1 MSDKKLTLD
10 DIFNDDTFGILDTKA
25 KATQVKTDEDRLIDE
40 FEEINVF
47 FDKNHREPSQG
58 SMSEYAL
65 MARLKKVRNDEVIK
79 KTLKPFDRHNLLGH
93 VDIDSPTL
101 EDVLNDDSGILDTSD
116 DLSIFKYRHIPK
128 EEDRAKTDFVAKRK
142 PLGDR
147 EFAPYEKMFHKVHQ
161 EIKDGRRRI
170 VEFKDADTQLNEK
183 SFYFIDGI
191 MVYLEKLEGEKRQN
205 ENLSHETLR
214 RKDSRT
220 RTIFENG
227 TLSNMLYRSVAKAI
241 YAGGA
246 KMVSDLDESE
256 QLDVFVSP
264 ENITDED
271 ESSGWI
277 YILKSKSQRP
287 KIKDRQN
294 LYKIGF
300 SSTPVEER
308 IKNAKNEATYLYA
321 DVAIVET
328 YQIYNLN
335 AKKFEQL
342 IHGVFASACLDIEF
356 DTKDNLRVNPREW
369 FIVPKNVIEEA
380 IQLIVSGEIVN
391 YKFNNELQLLV
402 QRTVE

>member
-25 KATQVKTDEDRLIDE
+25 KTTQVKTDEDRLIDE

-65 MARLKKVRNDEVIK
+65 MARLKKVRNDEAIK
-79 KTLKPFDRHNLLGH
+79 KVLKPYDRHNLLGH
-93 VDIDSPTL
+93 VEIDSPTL
-101 EDVLNDDSGILDTSD
+101 DDVLNNDLGILDTSD

-128 EEDRAKTDFVAKRK
+128 EEDRAKTDLVARRK

-161 EIKDGRRRI
+161 DIKDGRRKI
-170 VEFKDADTQLNEK
+170 LEFKNVDDELEAGR
-183 SFYFIDGI
+183 FYFIDGVMI
-191 MVYLEKLEGEKRQN
+191 YLETTEVSRKN
-205 ENLSHETLR
+205 SNLKSSMIN
-214 RKDSRT
+214 RKDGRT

-227 TLSNMLYRSVAKAI
+227 TVSNMYYRSVSKAI
-241 YAGGA
+241 YNGGA
-246 KMVSDLDESE
+246 KMVSELDRAE
-256 QLDVFVSP
+256 QLDAFDTT
-264 ENITDED
+264 ENINDED

-287 KIKDRQN
+287 EIKDIQN

-308 IKNAKNEATYLYA
+308 IKNAKNEATYLYD

-342 IHGVFASACLDIEF
+342 IHRVFATVCLDVEF
-356 DTKDNLRVNPREW
+356 DTKNNLRFNPREW
-369 FIVPKNVIEEA
+369 FIVPLEVIEEA
-380 IQLIVSGEIVN
+380 IKLIISGEIVN
-391 YKFNNELQLLV
+391 YRFEKELKALV
-402 QRTVE
+402 AK

>member
-1 MSDKKLTLD
+1 MSDKKLTID
-10 DIFNDDTFGILDTKA
+10 DILNDDTFGILDTKA

-47 FDKNHREPSQG
+47 LDSNHREPSQG
-58 SMSEYAL
+58 SMSEYSL
-65 MARLKKVRNDEVIK
+65 MARLKKVRNDDNIK
-79 KTLKPFDRHNLLGH
+79 KILKPFDRHNLLGC
-93 VDIDSPTL
+93 VEINTPTL
-101 EDVLNDDSGILDTSD
+101 DNVLNDNSGILDTSD

-128 EEDRAKTDFVAKRK
+128 EEDRAKTDFMAKRK

-161 EIKDGRRRI
+161 EIKDGKRKI
-170 VEFKDADTQLNEK
+170 IEFKNVDNELEAGR
-183 SFYFIDGI
+183 FYFIDGVMI
-191 MVYLEKLEGEKRQN
+191 YLESTEV
-205 ENLSHETLR
+205 S
-214 RKDSRT
+214 RKDSNLRSSMINRKDGRT

-227 TLSNMLYRSVAKAI
+227 TVSNMYYRSVSKAI
-241 YAGGA
+241 YNGGA
-246 KMVSDLDESE
+246 KMVSELDRAE
-256 QLDVFVSP
+256 QLDAFDTT
-264 ENITDED
+264 ENINDED
-271 ESSGWI
+271 KCSGWI

-287 KIKDRQN
+287 EIKDIKN

-300 SSTPVEER
+300 SSTPVKER
-308 IKNAKNEATYLYA
+308 IKNAKNEAAYLYD

-342 IHGVFASACLDIEF
+342 THRVFASACLDIEF

-369 FIVPKNVIEEA
+369 FVVPKNVIEEA

-402 QRTVE
+402 QRTVD

>member
-128 EEDRAKTDFVAKRK
+128 EEDRAKTDFMAKRK

-161 EIKDGRRRI
+161 EIKDGKRKI
-170 VEFKDADTQLNEK
+170 IEFKNVDDELEAGR
-183 SFYFIDGI
+183 FYFIDGVMI
-191 MVYLEKLEGEKRQN
+191 FLESTEESRTDS
-205 ENLSHETLR
+205 NLKSSMIN
-214 RKDSRT
+214 RKDGRT

-227 TLSNMLYRSVAKAI
+227 TVSNMYYRSVSKAI
-241 YAGGA
+241 YNGGA
-246 KMVSDLDESE
+246 KMVSELDRAE
-256 QLDVFVSP
+256 QLDAFDTT
-264 ENITDED
+264 ENISDVD

-287 KIKDRQN
+287 EIKDIKN

-308 IKNAKNEATYLYA
+308 IKNAKNEATYLYD

-342 IHGVFASACLDIEF
+342 IHRVFASACLDIEF

-369 FIVPKNVIEEA
+369 FIVPRNVIEEA
-380 IQLIVSGEIVN
+380 IELIMNGEIVN
-391 YKFNNELQLLV
+391 YSFDDRIQQLI
-402 QRTVE
+402 QK

>member
-1 MSDKKLTLD
+1 MSDKKLTID
-10 DIFNDDTFGILDTKA
+10 DILNDDTFGILDTKA

-47 FDKNHREPSQG
+47 LDSNHREPSQG
-58 SMSEYAL
+58 SMSEYSL
-65 MARLKKVRNDEVIK
+65 MARLKKVRNDDNIK
-79 KTLKPFDRHNLLGH
+79 KILKPFDRHNLLGC
-93 VDIDSPTL
+93 VEINTPTL
-101 EDVLNDDSGILDTSD
+101 DNVLNDNSGILDTSD

-128 EEDRAKTDFVAKRK
+128 EEDRAKTDFMAKRK

-161 EIKDGRRRI
+161 EIKDGKRKI
-170 VEFKDADTQLNEK
+170 IEFKNVDNELK
-183 SFYFIDGI
+183 AGRFYFIDGVMI
-191 MVYLEKLEGEKRQN
+191 YLESTEV
-205 ENLSHETLR
+205 S
-214 RKDSRT
+214 RKDSNLRSSMINRKDGRT

-227 TLSNMLYRSVAKAI
+227 TVSNMYYRSVSKAI
-241 YAGGA
+241 YNGGA
-246 KMVSDLDESE
+246 KMVSELDRAE
-256 QLDVFVSP
+256 QLDAFDTT
-264 ENITDED
+264 ENINDED
-271 ESSGWI
+271 KCSGWI

-287 KIKDRQN
+287 EIKDIKN

-300 SSTPVEER
+300 SSTPVKER
-308 IKNAKNEATYLYA
+308 IKNAKNEAAYLYD

-342 IHGVFASACLDIEF
+342 THRVFASACLDIEF

-369 FIVPKNVIEEA
+369 FVVPKNVIEEA
-380 IQLIVSGEIVN
+380 IQLIASGEIIN

-402 QRTVE
+402 QRTVD

>member
-25 KATQVKTDEDRLIDE
+25 KAPQVKTDEDRLIDE

-47 FDKNHREPSQG
+47 FDQNHREPSQG

-93 VDIDSPTL
+93 VDIDSPSL

-116 DLSIFKYRHIPK
+116 DLSIFKYLHIPK
-128 EEDRAKTDFVAKRK
+128 EEDRAKTDFMAKRK

-161 EIKDGRRRI
+161 EIKDGKRKI
-170 VEFKDADTQLNEK
+170 IEFKNVDDELEAGR
-183 SFYFIDGI
+183 FYFIDGVMI
-191 MVYLEKLEGEKRQN
+191 FLESTEE
-205 ENLSHETLR
+205 S
-214 RKDSRT
+214 RKDSNLKSSMINRKDGRT

-227 TLSNMLYRSVAKAI
+227 TVSNMYYRSVSKAI
-241 YAGGA
+241 YNGGA
-246 KMVSDLDESE
+246 KMVSELNRAG
-256 QLDVFVSP
+256 QLDAFDTT
-264 ENITDED
+264 ENINDED

-287 KIKDRQN
+287 EIKDRQN

-308 IKNAKNEATYLYA
+308 IKNAKNEATYLYD

-342 IHGVFASACLDIEF
+342 IHKVFASACLDIEF

-369 FIVPKNVIEEA
+369 FIVPKDVIEEA

-391 YKFNNELQLLV
+391 YYYENKTKQLILK
-402 QRTVE
+402 

>member
-101 EDVLNDDSGILDTSD
+101 EDVFNDDSGILDTSD

-128 EEDRAKTDFVAKRK
+128 EEDRAKTDFMAKRK

-161 EIKDGRRRI
+161 EIKDGKRKI
-170 VEFKDADTQLNEK
+170 IEFKNVDDELEAGR
-183 SFYFIDGI
+183 FYFIDGVMI
-191 MVYLEKLEGEKRQN
+191 FLESTEE
-205 ENLSHETLR
+205 S
-214 RKDSRT
+214 RKDSNLKSSMINRKDGRT

-227 TLSNMLYRSVAKAI
+227 TVSNMYYRSVSKAI
-241 YAGGA
+241 YNGGA
-246 KMVSDLDESE
+246 KMVSELDRAE
-256 QLDVFVSP
+256 QLDAFDTT
-264 ENITDED
+264 ENINDED

-287 KIKDRQN
+287 EIKDIKN

-308 IKNAKNEATYLYA
+308 IKNAKNEATYLYD

-335 AKKFEQL
+335 
-342 IHGVFASACLDIEF
+342 
-356 DTKDNLRVNPREW
+356 
-369 FIVPKNVIEEA
+369 
-380 IQLIVSGEIVN
+380 VSN
-391 YKFNNELQLLV
+391 
-402 QRTVE
+402 

>member
-40 FEEINVF
+40 FEEINIF

-79 KTLKPFDRHNLLGH
+79 KTLKPFDRYNLLGH

-116 DLSIFKYRHIPK
+116 DLSIFKYLHIPK
-128 EEDRAKTDFVAKRK
+128 EEDRAKTDFMAKRK

-161 EIKDGRRRI
+161 EIKDGKRKI
-170 VEFKDADTQLNEK
+170 TEFKNVDDELEAGR
-183 SFYFIDGI
+183 FYFIDSVMI
-191 MVYLEKLEGEKRQN
+191 FLESTEE
-205 ENLSHETLR
+205 S
-214 RKDSRT
+214 RKDSNLKSSMINRKDGRT

-227 TLSNMLYRSVAKAI
+227 TVSNMYYRSVSKAI
-241 YAGGA
+241 YNGGA
-246 KMVSDLDESE
+246 KMVSELDRAE
-256 QLDVFVSP
+256 QLDSFDFT
-264 ENITDED
+264 ENINDED

-287 KIKDRQN
+287 EIKDRQN

-308 IKNAKNEATYLYA
+308 IKNAKNEATYLYD

-342 IHGVFASACLDIEF
+342 IHRVFATACLDIEF
-356 DTKDNLRVNPREW
+356 EAKNNLRVNPREW
-369 FIVPKNVIEEA
+369 FIVPRNVIEEA

-391 YKFNNELQLLV
+391 YYYENKTKQLILK
-402 QRTVE
+402 

>member
-47 FDKNHREPSQG
+47 FDQNHREPSQG

-116 DLSIFKYRHIPK
+116 DLSIFKYLHIPK
-128 EEDRAKTDFVAKRK
+128 EEDRAKTDFMAKRK

-161 EIKDGRRRI
+161 EIKDGKRKI
-170 VEFKDADTQLNEK
+170 IEFKNVDDELEAGR
-183 SFYFIDGI
+183 FYFIDGVMI
-191 MVYLEKLEGEKRQN
+191 FLESTEE
-205 ENLSHETLR
+205 S
-214 RKDSRT
+214 RKDSNLKSSMINRKDGRT

-227 TLSNMLYRSVAKAI
+227 TVSNMYYRSVSKAI
-241 YAGGA
+241 YNGGA
-246 KMVSDLDESE
+246 KMVSELNRAG
-256 QLDVFVSP
+256 QLDAFDTT
-264 ENITDED
+264 ENINDED

-287 KIKDRQN
+287 EIKDRQN

-308 IKNAKNEATYLYA
+308 IKNAKNEATYLYD

-342 IHGVFASACLDIEF
+342 IHKVFASACLDIEF

-369 FIVPKNVIEEA
+369 FIVPKDVIEEA

-391 YKFNNELQLLV
+391 YYYENKTKQLILK
-402 QRTVE
+402 

>member
-1 MSDKKLTLD
+1 MSDKKLTID
-10 DIFNDDTFGILDTKA
+10 DILNDDTFGILDTKA

-47 FDKNHREPSQG
+47 LDSNHREPSQG
-58 SMSEYAL
+58 SMSEYSL
-65 MARLKKVRNDEVIK
+65 MARLKKVRNDDNIK
-79 KTLKPFDRHNLLGH
+79 KILKPFDRHNLLGC
-93 VDIDSPTL
+93 VEINTPTL
-101 EDVLNDDSGILDTSD
+101 DNVLNDNSGILDTSD

-128 EEDRAKTDFVAKRK
+128 EEDRAKTDFMAKRK

-161 EIKDGRRRI
+161 EIKDGKRKI
-170 VEFKDADTQLNEK
+170 IEFKNVDNELK
-183 SFYFIDGI
+183 AGRFYFIDGVMI
-191 MVYLEKLEGEKRQN
+191 YLESTEV
-205 ENLSHETLR
+205 S
-214 RKDSRT
+214 RKDSNLRSSMINRKDGRT

-227 TLSNMLYRSVAKAI
+227 TVSNMYYRSVSKAI
-241 YAGGA
+241 YNGGA
-246 KMVSDLDESE
+246 KMVSELDRAE
-256 QLDVFVSP
+256 QLDAFDTT
-264 ENITDED
+264 ENINDED
-271 ESSGWI
+271 KCSGWI

-287 KIKDRQN
+287 EIKDIKN

-300 SSTPVEER
+300 SSTPVKER
-308 IKNAKNEATYLYA
+308 IKNAKNEAAYLYD

-342 IHGVFASACLDIEF
+342 THRVFASACLDIKF

-369 FIVPKNVIEEA
+369 FVVPKNVIEEA
-380 IQLIVSGEIVN
+380 IQLIASGEIIN

-402 QRTVE
+402 QRTVD

>member
-256 QLDVFVSP
+256 QLDVFDSP
-264 ENITDED
+264 GNITDED

-287 KIKDRQN
+287 EIKYIKN

-300 SSTPVEER
+300 SGTPVEER
-308 IKNAKNEATYLYA
+308 IKNAKNEATYLYD

-342 IHGVFASACLDIEF
+342 IHRVFASACLDIEF

-369 FIVPKNVIEEA
+369 FIVPNNVIEEA

>member
-25 KATQVKTDEDRLIDE
+25 KAPQVKTDEDRLIDE

-47 FDKNHREPSQG
+47 FDQNHREPSQG

-79 KTLKPFDRHNLLGH
+79 KTLKPFDRYNLLGH

-116 DLSIFKYRHIPK
+116 DLSIFKYLHIPK
-128 EEDRAKTDFVAKRK
+128 EEDRAKTDFMAKRK

-161 EIKDGRRRI
+161 EIKDGKRKI
-170 VEFKDADTQLNEK
+170 IEFKNVDDELEAGR
-183 SFYFIDGI
+183 FYFIDGVMI
-191 MVYLEKLEGEKRQN
+191 FLESTEE
-205 ENLSHETLR
+205 S
-214 RKDSRT
+214 RKDSNLKSSMINRKDGRT

-227 TLSNMLYRSVAKAI
+227 TVSNMYYRSVSKAI
-241 YAGGA
+241 YNGGA
-246 KMVSDLDESE
+246 KMVSELNRAG
-256 QLDVFVSP
+256 QLDAFDTT
-264 ENITDED
+264 ENINDED

-287 KIKDRQN
+287 EIKDRQN

-308 IKNAKNEATYLYA
+308 IKNAKNEATYLYD

-342 IHGVFASACLDIEF
+342 IHKVFASACLDIEF

-369 FIVPKNVIEEA
+369 FIVPKDVIEEA

-391 YKFNNELQLLV
+391 YYYENKTKQLILK
-402 QRTVE
+402 

>member
-1 MSDKKLTLD
+1 MSDKKLTID
-10 DIFNDDTFGILDTKA
+10 DILNDDTFGILDTKA

-47 FDKNHREPSQG
+47 LDSNHREPSQG
-58 SMSEYAL
+58 SMSEYSL
-65 MARLKKVRNDEVIK
+65 MARLKKVRNDDNIK
-79 KTLKPFDRHNLLGH
+79 KILKPFDRHNLLGC
-93 VDIDSPTL
+93 VEINTPTL
-101 EDVLNDDSGILDTSD
+101 DNVLNDNSGILDTSD

-128 EEDRAKTDFVAKRK
+128 EEDRAKTDFMAKRK

-161 EIKDGRRRI
+161 EIKDGKRKI
-170 VEFKDADTQLNEK
+170 IEFKNVDNELK
-183 SFYFIDGI
+183 AGRFYFIDGVMI
-191 MVYLEKLEGEKRQN
+191 YLESTEV
-205 ENLSHETLR
+205 S
-214 RKDSRT
+214 RKDSNLRSSIINRKDGRT

-227 TLSNMLYRSVAKAI
+227 TVSNMYYRSVSKAI
-241 YAGGA
+241 YNGGA
-246 KMVSDLDESE
+246 KMVSELDRAE
-256 QLDVFVSP
+256 QLDVFDTT
-264 ENITDED
+264 ENINDED
-271 ESSGWI
+271 KCSGWI

-287 KIKDRQN
+287 EIKDIKN

-300 SSTPVEER
+300 SSTPVKER
-308 IKNAKNEATYLYA
+308 IKNAKNEAAYLYD

-342 IHGVFASACLDIEF
+342 THRVFASACLDIEF

-369 FIVPKNVIEEA
+369 FVVPKNVIEEA

-402 QRTVE
+402 QRTVD

>member
-128 EEDRAKTDFVAKRK
+128 EEDRAKTDFMAKRK

-161 EIKDGRRRI
+161 EIKDGKRKI
-170 VEFKDADTQLNEK
+170 IEFKNVDNELEAGR
-183 SFYFIDGI
+183 FYFIDGVMI
-191 MVYLEKLEGEKRQN
+191 YLESTEV
-205 ENLSHETLR
+205 S
-214 RKDSRT
+214 RKDSNLRSSMINRKDGRT

-227 TLSNMLYRSVAKAI
+227 TVSNMYYRSVSKAI
-241 YAGGA
+241 YNGGA
-246 KMVSDLDESE
+246 KMVSELDRAE
-256 QLDVFVSP
+256 QLDAFDTT
-264 ENITDED
+264 ENINDED
-271 ESSGWI
+271 KCSGWI
-277 YILKSKSQRP
+277 YILKSRSQRP
-287 KIKDRQN
+287 EIKDIKN

-300 SSTPVEER
+300 SSTPVKER
-308 IKNAKNEATYLYA
+308 IKNAKNEAAYLYD

-335 AKKFEQL
+335 ARKFEQL
-342 IHGVFASACLDIEF
+342 THRVFASACLDIEF
-356 DTKDNLRVNPREW
+356 DTKDDLRVNPREW
-369 FIVPKNVIEEA
+369 FVVPKNVIEEA

-402 QRTVE
+402 QRTVD

>member
-10 DIFNDDTFGILDTKA
+10 DIFNDDSFGILDTKA
-25 KATQVKTDEDRLIDE
+25 KATQIKTDEDRLIDE

-128 EEDRAKTDFVAKRK
+128 EEDRAKTDFMAKRK

-161 EIKDGRRRI
+161 EIKDGKRKI
-170 VEFKDADTQLNEK
+170 IEFKNVDDELEAGR
-183 SFYFIDGI
+183 FYFIDGVMI
-191 MVYLEKLEGEKRQN
+191 FLESTEE
-205 ENLSHETLR
+205 S
-214 RKDSRT
+214 RKDSNLKSSMINRKDGRT

-227 TLSNMLYRSVAKAI
+227 TVSNMYYRSVSKAI
-241 YAGGA
+241 YNGGA
-246 KMVSDLDESE
+246 KMVSELDRAE
-256 QLDVFVSP
+256 QLDSFDFT
-264 ENITDED
+264 ENINDED

-287 KIKDRQN
+287 EIKDRQN

-308 IKNAKNEATYLYA
+308 IKNAKNEATYLYD

-342 IHGVFASACLDIEF
+342 IHRVFATACLDIEF
-356 DTKDNLRVNPREW
+356 EAKNNLRVNPREW
-369 FIVPKNVIEEA
+369 FIVPRNVIEEA

-391 YKFNNELQLLV
+391 YYYENKTKQLILK
-402 QRTVE
+402 

>member
-25 KATQVKTDEDRLIDE
+25 KAPQVKTDEDRLIDE

-65 MARLKKVRNDEVIK
+65 MARLKKIRNDEVIK
-79 KTLKPFDRHNLLGH
+79 KTLKPFDRYNLLGH

-128 EEDRAKTDFVAKRK
+128 EEDRAKTDFMAKRK

-161 EIKDGRRRI
+161 EIKDGKRKI
-170 VEFKDADTQLNEK
+170 IEFKNVDDELEAGR
-183 SFYFIDGI
+183 FYFIDGVMI
-191 MVYLEKLEGEKRQN
+191 FLESTEE
-205 ENLSHETLR
+205 S
-214 RKDSRT
+214 RKDSNLKSSMINRKDGRT

-227 TLSNMLYRSVAKAI
+227 TVSNMYYRSVSKAI
-241 YAGGA
+241 YNGGA
-246 KMVSDLDESE
+246 KMVSELNRAE
-256 QLDVFVSP
+256 QLDAFDTT
-264 ENITDED
+264 ENINDED

-287 KIKDRQN
+287 EIKDRQN

-308 IKNAKNEATYLYA
+308 IKNAKNEATYLYD

-342 IHGVFASACLDIEF
+342 IHKVFASACLDIEF

-369 FIVPKNVIEEA
+369 FIVPKDVIEEA
-380 IQLIVSGEIVN
+380 IQLIVSGEIIN

-402 QRTVE
+402 QRTVD